1 MEALGRQVAGD
12 QLTLK
17 KLHLSPVQSSG
28 YHEKSHRRKGRKK
41 SPMWQGAGL
50 GLQLKQLLAPQSRSF
65 KGLISPAQQAN
76 ALTHS
81 TPTTKQKNKK
91 HSLAQSQKD
100 PSGFLCL
107 QAHTTAATDSLTKP
121 WKEMGTYPGSKT
133 PGVRQ
138 VGPEQDCNIISR

>member
-1 MEALGRQVAGD
+1 MEALGRQVAGG

-41 SPMWQGAGL
+41 SSMWQGAGL

-107 QAHTTAATDSLTKP
+107 QAHTTATHQQLDKAIEENGNLPRVKNTWSATG
-121 WKEMGTYPGSKT
+121 W
-133 PGVRQ
+133 
-138 VGPEQDCNIISR
+138 SRTRL